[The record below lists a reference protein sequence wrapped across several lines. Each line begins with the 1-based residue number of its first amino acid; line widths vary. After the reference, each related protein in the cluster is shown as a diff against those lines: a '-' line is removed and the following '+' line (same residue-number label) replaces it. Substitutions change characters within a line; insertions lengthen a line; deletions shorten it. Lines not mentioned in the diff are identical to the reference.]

1 MITSQAQR
9 LYGRARLAALGV
21 EVAVVRACWVQG
33 KPLECSVVA
42 ALEYLEPPRSLLLPC
57 SQAVLLMIAILH
69 YLQDPK
75 LWEIWYTPYSVVMH
89 DVYHQPYGTTF
100 QIDFREPG
108 ALFLAP

>member
-57 SQAVLLMIAILH
+57 SQAVLLMISNPAFTFRTLNYGKYGIL
-69 YLQDPK
+69 LI
-75 LWEIWYTPYSVVMH
+75 LW
-89 DVYHQPYGTTF
+89 
-100 QIDFREPG
+100 
-108 ALFLAP
+108 